1 MAFLRNAWY
10 VAAWEDEIGE
20 APLGRTLLGV
30 PVVLYRGKSGTLAAL
45 RDRCPHRAA
54 PLSRGKVNG
63 DHLQCPYHGIEF
75 DSSGHCVRNPHLAG
89 PGGLRLRAD
98 RFLVHARYGA
108 CWIWMGDAAR
118 ADPALIP
125 QQYET
130 FTELAV
136 VRGYTHVEA
145 DYRLIID
152 NLLDLSHA
160 EYLHAETVGTP
171 GAADAVKAR
180 MVAKEDAITVER
192 HTSSLPPSPMLATVW
207 KKSETVDKWTSMTWR
222 AGGNL
227 LLDIGVTV
235 PGGRRE
241 EGLRFPSAHL
251 LTPETAT
258 TTHYFWMN
266 GRNFSTDDAA
276 LSARLKNQFARTFSE
291 EDAPIIE
298 AAQRNLSLEGEQA
311 ALANFTVGDAGSA
324 RARRMLDD
332 LIAAEGASA

>member
-10 VAAWEDEIGE
+10 VAAWDEEIRDT
-20 APLGRTLLGV
+20 PLGRTVLGV
-30 PVVLYRGKSGTLAAL
+30 PIVLFRGSSGAVAAL

-54 PLSRGKVNG
+54 PLSRGRVKG

-75 DSSGHCVRNPHLAG
+75 DASGQCVRNPHLAG

-98 RFLVHARYGA
+98 CYPLHVRHGA
-108 CWIWMGDAAR
+108 CWIWMGDVTR
-118 ADPALIP
+118 ADPTLIP
-125 QQYET
+125 EQYEA
-130 FTELAV
+130 FTGLAV
-136 VRGYTHVEA
+136 VRGYTHVQA

-180 MVAKEDAITVER
+180 MVAKDDAVTVER
-192 HTSSLPPSPMLATVW
+192 NTSSLPPSPMLATVW
-207 KKSETVDKWTSMTWR
+207 KKSETVDKWTAMTWR

-227 LLDIGVTV
+227 MLDIGVTV
-235 PGGRRE
+235 PGGTRE
-241 EGLRFPSAHL
+241 EGMRFPSAHL
-251 LTPETAT
+251 LTPESAT

-266 GRNFSTDDAA
+266 GRDFSIDDAA
-276 LSARLKNQFARTFSE
+276 LSARLKQQFARTFSE

-298 AAQRNLSLEGEQA
+298 AAQRNLSLEGERAQ
-311 ALANFTVGDAGSA
+311 LVNFTVGDAGSA

-332 LIAAEGASA
+332 LIAAEG